1 VTTTPAAPL
10 ANPRLNHVR
19 VALVITVAGLAALV
33 AAIAYLVSFE
43 AISAY
48 VAHIGAIP
56 SWLRWCGPLLI
67 DTFITIATAFL
78 LWLALS
84 GAHLASEHDAWFA
97 WLLITVATVASAYLN
112 AAHAPDRWDAR
123 LVAGSVPV
131 ALLASVHLLV
141 RLMVRLLTLT
151 TSATSATGATST
163 GAASAPPA
171 RHASA
176 TTATRAIS
184 PRQSR
189 RAISATRQTYER
201 LAANGQPVTW
211 RQFAAAFDPP
221 MPRRTAQRHLAAH
234 QAATATGNSSNGQR
248 PQPALDLEE

>member
-1 VTTTPAAPL
+1 MTTNPAAPL
-10 ANPRLNHVR
+10 ANPRLTHVR

-48 VAHIGAIP
+48 VFTIGATP
-56 SWLRWCGPLLI
+56 SWPRWCGPLLI

-84 GAHLASEHDAWFA
+84 GAHLASTHDAWFA
-97 WLLITVATVASAYLN
+97 WLLITVATIASAYLN

-151 TSATSATGATST
+151 TTATTATGQADH
-163 GAASAPPA
+163 ASAPPA

-176 TTATRAIS
+176 TTGARAIS

-189 RAISATRQTYER
+189 RAISATRPIYER
-201 LAANGQPVTW
+201 LAATGQPVNW
-211 RQFAAAFDPP
+211 RQFAASFDPP

-234 QAATATGNSSNGQR
+234 QATTATGNSGNGQR

>member
-1 VTTTPAAPL
+1 MTTNPAAPL
-10 ANPRLNHVR
+10 ANPRLARVR
-19 VALVITVAGLAALV
+19 VALVICVASLAALV

-48 VAHIGAIP
+48 VAHIGAMP

-84 GAHLASEHDAWFA
+84 GARLASTHDAWFA
-97 WLLITVATVASAYLN
+97 WLLIATSTVASAYLN

-141 RLMVRLLTLT
+141 RLMVRLLTLHTTQT
-151 TSATSATGATST
+151 TSATTS
-163 GAASAPPA
+163 
-171 RHASA
+171 
-176 TTATRAIS
+176 TRAIG
-184 PRQSR
+184 PRQSH

-201 LAANGQPVTW
+201 LAATGQPVSW
-211 RQFAAAFDPP
+211 RQFAEAFDPP

-234 QAATATGNSSNGQR
+234 QTTSTTAGADGQW
-248 PQPALDLEE
+248 PLSDPKE

>member
-1 VTTTPAAPL
+1 
-10 ANPRLNHVR
+10 
-19 VALVITVAGLAALV
+19 
-33 AAIAYLVSFE
+33 
-43 AISAY
+43 
-48 VAHIGAIP
+48 
-56 SWLRWCGPLLI
+56 
-67 DTFITIATAFL
+67 
-78 LWLALS
+78 
-84 GAHLASEHDAWFA
+84 
-97 WLLITVATVASAYLN
+97 VATIASAYLN

-151 TSATSATGATST
+151 TSATSATGADPEQTDDR
-163 GAASAPPA
+163 ASAPPA
-171 RHASA
+171 RHATA
-176 TTATRAIS
+176 TTGTRAIS

-201 LAANGQPVTW
+201 LAANGQPVNW
-211 RQFAAAFDPP
+211 RQFAASFDPP

-234 QAATATGNSSNGQR
+234 QATSATTPGGNGQR